1 MIIVI
6 MGVAGSG
13 KSTLGQMLA
22 AALGCE
28 FLDGDSLHPQANVE
42 KMTRGVPLTDA
53 DRAPWLASIHA
64 RIVEWS
70 QRRACLVVACSA
82 LKQRYRETLAH
93 GVTLNWVYLKG
104 SENLIHARLRRRQH
118 HFMTAQMLASQ
129 FADLEEPT
137 DAITVDVVVPPD
149 VAVQQIIHA
158 LKRNLV
164 NPFNSDAQVPL

>member
-13 KSTLGQMLA
+13 KSTVGQMLA

-28 FLDGDSLHPQANVE
+28 FLDGDSLHTQANVE

-70 QRRACLVVACSA
+70 QRRASLVVACSA
-82 LKQRYRETLAH
+82 LKQRYRETLAQ

-104 SENLIHARLRRRQH
+104 SENLIHERLRCREH

-137 DAITVDVVVPPD
+137 DAITVDVALPPD
-149 VAVQQIIHA
+149 AAVQQIIDA
-158 LKRNLV
+158 LKRNLI